1 MDLNLNIAGFAH
13 HWMTAMSY
21 DYMQTLPD
29 LSTVMENP
37 YFSYASFIFVLNA
50 CTANLPLP
58 FSIITSKCIFE
69 VGVPILFGFSVK
81 LSVDLFQWESRLI
94 DYVIE
99 FHSSPLQK
107 I

>member
-1 MDLNLNIAGFAH
+1 MLNPTEKFKDAILHLNRD
-13 HWMTAMSY
+13 WN
-21 DYMQTLPD
+21 PCN
-29 LSTVMENP
+29 TVMENC

-69 VGVPILFGFSVK
+69 VGVPILFGFSLK
-81 LSVDLFQWESRLI
+81 LSVDPFQWESSLI
-94 DYVIE
+94 DCVIE
-99 FHSSPLQK
+99 FHSSPLEK